1 MAADQA
7 LEILVSVGAGK
18 PTYPGP
24 TETFD
29 EPDLEPEAYVLWAM
43 EQIVERN
50 IDLFVPTRYRA
61 HFYRQDMP
69 CRVHFPCSAA
79 DFTTIEDKQAFCDA
93 TAGEPFH
100 LPTWPASTAEE
111 LEDRLATF
119 AARFP
124 HSLACVKPRKG
135 VNGHG
140 FWMLANVGPTDHL
153 LHPEDRMMRKE
164 IFLAALRMQETDG
177 PITPLV
183 MMDYLPG
190 PEVSFDLLANNGR
203 ILKYVA
209 RTKLARGQVIESPH
223 FLEGVVASLAAQ
235 FTLHGLVNLQFRQ
248 AKDGSWKVLE
258 INARPAGGSIYAE
271 EYGANLIADWGGLLA
286 GRLGPDDIQP
296 LSFDMAFE
304 TTSVRRRIERQ
315 EVA

>member
-1 MAADQA
+1 
-7 LEILVSVGAGK
+7 
-18 PTYPGP
+18 
-24 TETFD
+24 
-29 EPDLEPEAYVLWAM
+29 
-43 EQIVERN
+43 
-50 IDLFVPTRYRA
+50 
-61 HFYRQDMP
+61 
-69 CRVHFPCSAA
+69 
-79 DFTTIEDKQAFCDA
+79 
-93 TAGEPFH
+93 
-100 LPTWPASTAEE
+100 
-111 LEDRLATF
+111 
-119 AARFP
+119 
-124 HSLACVKPRKG
+124 
-135 VNGHG
+135 
-140 FWMLANVGPTDHL
+140 
-153 LHPEDRMMRKE
+153 MRKE

-209 RTKLARGQVIESPH
+209 RTKLAREQVIESA
-223 FLEGVVASLAAQ
+223 FSEGVVANLAAR

-271 EYGANLIADWGGLLA
+271 EYGADLIADWGGLLA